1 MKPWI
6 LYAGMTVV
14 AWGVWGV
21 FSKLASNY
29 TRPRQTLLFQVVGV
43 MAFGLVVLSMERFH
57 IDWSPP
63 GFAWSAGAGFVG
75 FDGDRDVVAL
85 PGGHHR
91 TECSLSA

>member
-1 MKPWI
+1 
-6 LYAGMTVV
+6 MTVV

-43 MAFGLVVLSMERFH
+43 MAFGLVVLSLERFH

-63 GFAWSAGAGFVG
+63 GFTWSAA
-75 FDGDRDVVAL
+75 AA
-85 PGGHHR
+85 
-91 TECSLSA
+91 S